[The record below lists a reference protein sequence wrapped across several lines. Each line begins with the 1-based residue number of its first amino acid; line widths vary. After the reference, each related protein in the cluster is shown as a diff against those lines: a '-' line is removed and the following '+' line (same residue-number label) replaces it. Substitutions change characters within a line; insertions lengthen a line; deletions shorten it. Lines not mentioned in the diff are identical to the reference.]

1 MITEKLMLS
10 FMMATIHLLMLIASN
25 VGPKNER
32 YKEAMDVAE
41 KFLGEAERILPKGK
55 NKLM

>member
-10 FMMATIHLLMLIASN
+10 FMMATIHLLMIIATT
-25 VGPKNER
+25 VCPKNATF
-32 YKEAMDVAE
+32 KEAMDVAE
-41 KFLGEAERILPKGK
+41 KFMGEAERILRPGK